1 MDLSRTFD
9 QLKTLFADN
18 VTGNITEQIMRDF
31 VESVFQFGG
40 LSLSAEQTPSGQQI
54 GTTFTCVNQ
63 FINED
68 LPSIDV
74 VPNTSNGGIKILR
87 GGTYL
92 VNISLSFSGS
102 NNSVWTGS
110 LFRNDEDMQIVG
122 FKELL
127 RPSGDVSNVGAFGS
141 VLVQGDDILDYRV
154 KANGANKQFVLEAG
168 QLYVFRIG

>member
-1 MDLSRTFD
+1 MATSRTLA
-9 QLKTLFADN
+9 QLEAMFANNNQGLITAEN
-18 VTGNITEQIMRDF
+18 VRDLIA
-31 VESVFQFGG
+31 SVFQFGG

-68 LPSIDV
+68 IPSVDV
-74 VPNTSNGGIKILR
+74 VPNTSNGTIKIR
-87 GGTYL
+87 REGIYL
-92 VNISLSFSGS
+92 VTISLSFSGS
-102 NNSVWTGS
+102 NNSVWIGS
-110 LFRNDEDMQIVG
+110 LFRNDEDMQKVG

-141 VLVQGDDILDYRV
+141 ILVRDNAILEYRV
-154 KANGANKQFVLEAG
+154 KANGNNKQFVLEAG

>member
-1 MDLSRTFD
+1 MDVSRSLT
-9 QLKTLFADN
+9 QLINIFADN
-18 VTGNITEQIMRDF
+18 NQGLITAQDIRDLLQ
-31 VESVFQFGG
+31 SVFQFGG
-40 LSLSAEQTPSGQQI
+40 LSLSADQTPSGQQI
-54 GTTFTCVNQ
+54 GTNFTCVNQ

-68 LPSIDV
+68 LPSTDV
-74 VPNTSNGGIKILR
+74 VPNTSTGGIRIR
-87 GGTYL
+87 REGIYL

-110 LFRNDEDMQIVG
+110 LFRNDEDMQRVG

-141 VLVQGDDILDYRV
+141 ILVKDNDILDYRV
-154 KANGANKQFVLEAG
+154 KANGNNKEFVLEAG